1 MTAAHEM
8 ITGGFWQ
15 GRNWSADAVGGIH
28 DDATATK
35 LGFRGGTVAGNIHMD
50 QFVPVLRKVFGDAWL
65 ERGALSM
72 YFRNATIDGEPVR
85 VSVEA
90 PAGRPQVRA
99 VMHRDDGME
108 VMSGTASLGEHSQSE
123 LRMRD
128 LRPAAAE
135 SMSLLRNLGLG
146 NHIREKHFLSSEKQL
161 QRIARNWISDPIPE
175 HASADNRWRGIVATP
190 SSVVDLLWGVPTGI
204 WRAKVG
210 KAVGLFGAAEV
221 ALYDGPLLLDR
232 EYLVEADVIALTD
245 SPKTEGF
252 WFDACARDE
261 HGKRVATHRM
271 LLRFM
276 KGST

>member
-1 MTAAHEM
+1 MTATQPM

-50 QFVPVLRKVFGDAWL
+50 QFVPVLRKVYGDAWL

-72 YFRNATIDGEPVR
+72 YFRNATIDGESVC
-85 VSVEA
+85 VSVEE
-90 PAGRPQVRA
+90 PAGRQQVRA
-99 VMHRDDGME
+99 FLHRDDGME
-108 VMSGTASLGEHSQSE
+108 VMSGTASLGDHSRSE
-123 LRMRD
+123 LRMRE

-135 SMSLLRNLGLG
+135 SMSLLRDLGLG
-146 NHIREKHFLSSEKQL
+146 NQIREKHFLSSEKQL
-161 QRIARNWISDPIPE
+161 QRIARNWISDAIPE
-175 HASADNRWRGIVATP
+175 HGSAANRWGGIVATP
-190 SSVVDLLWGVPTGI
+190 SSVVDLLWGVPTAI

-210 KAVGLFGAAEV
+210 KAVGLFGAIEV
-221 ALYDGPLLLDR
+221 ALHDGPLLLDR
-232 EYLVEADVIALTD
+232 EYLVEAEVIALTD

-252 WFDACARDE
+252 WFDSSARDE
-261 HGKRVATHRM
+261 QGKLIATHRM

-276 KGST
+276 KGSG

>member
-72 YFRNATIDGEPVR
+72 YFRNATIDGESVR

-90 PAGRPQVRA
+90 PAGRRQVRA
-99 VMHRDDGME
+99 AMHRDDGME
-108 VMSGTASLGEHSQSE
+108 VMSGTASLGDHSGSE
-123 LRMRD
+123 LRTRD
-128 LRPAAAE
+128 LRPAAAG
-135 SMSLLRNLGLG
+135 SMLLLRDLGLG
-146 NHIREKHFLSSEKQL
+146 NHVHEKHFLSSEKQL
-161 QRIARNWISDPIPE
+161 GRIARNWISDPIPE
-175 HASADNRWRGIVATP
+175 YASAQNRWGGIVAAP
-190 SSVVDLLWGVPTGI
+190 SSIVDLLWGVPTAI

-210 KAVGLFGAAEV
+210 KAVGLFGAIEV
-221 ALYDGPLLLDR
+221 ALHDGPLLLDR
-232 EYLVEADVIALTD
+232 EYLVDAEVIALTD

-252 WFDACARDE
+252 WFDSSARDE
-261 HGKRVATHRM
+261 QGRLIASHRM

-276 KGST
+276 KDST